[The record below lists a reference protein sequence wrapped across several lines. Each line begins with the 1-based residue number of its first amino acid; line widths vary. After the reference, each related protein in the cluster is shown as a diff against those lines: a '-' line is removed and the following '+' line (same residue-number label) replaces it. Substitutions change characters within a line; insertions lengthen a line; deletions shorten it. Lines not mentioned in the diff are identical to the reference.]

1 MTDRVR
7 GFVINLNAYGATV
20 RLESGELASAPAGDV
35 EAHRAAYDR
44 AAATNQ
50 AVAFLRH
57 PGSRR
62 PLVTMVPQLDEPEL
76 DEQIAE
82 YFKSTQDWE
91 ADAEGVPAHERH
103 FLRKKKRAA
112 LFESKQPEDA

>member
-1 MTDRVR
+1 MSARVF

-35 EAHRAAYDR
+35 ETHRAQYER
-44 AAATNQ
+44 SISGRKSI
-50 AVAFLRH
+50 AFIQH
-57 PGSRR
+57 AGGRR
-62 PLVTMVPQLDEPEL
+62 PMVTLAPQIEEPEL

-82 YFKSTQDWE
+82 YFKSTESWE
-91 ADAEGVPAHERH
+91 TDEEGGPAHERH

-112 LFESKQPEDA
+112 LFQSKHSDER